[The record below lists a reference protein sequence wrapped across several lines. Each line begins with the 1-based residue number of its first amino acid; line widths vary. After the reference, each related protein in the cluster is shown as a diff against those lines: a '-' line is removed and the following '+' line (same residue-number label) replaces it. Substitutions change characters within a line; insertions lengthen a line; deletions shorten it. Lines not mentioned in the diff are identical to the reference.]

1 MQVCVPFEEDV
12 FGEESFI
19 GGEGVRRGASALQR
33 ESSRGRTAGGDEA
46 F

>member
-12 FGEESFI
+12 FGEESFRDNVDI
-19 GGEGVRRGASALQR
+19 KDARFDLACC
-33 ESSRGRTAGGDEA
+33 ES